1 MNMDNEWKGA
11 VYSNKNL
18 KVISGLV
25 LSVGLL
31 LSPLMQ
37 ASTLEQQR
45 ERYEQAQVALEEN
58 DEAAYKNLRGRLD
71 DYPLT
76 PYLDYREFIQTL
88 YAKSPGEVEA
98 FIEKFAALPFSTT
111 VKDRY
116 LNHLASTGSWESFI
130 EVQPLPP
137 RSQVLRCHYYNAQSE
152 LGNKDVA
159 WQGAQNLW
167 LTGKSTHDACDPLLN
182 AWQKAGKRTDALI
195 LDRMLLVYTEGNRG
209 RLNYLNKQLGAK
221 SKQSGKTVMELFD
234 KPQGVAA
241 FSKRSKVT
249 PFNQDLT
256 ELAYKKLVRS
266 DVKEAVKQ
274 YHNAVQGQHFE
285 QSKRQALADYTASR
299 LMATDDAQLQKW
311 RDNALAKSTNVSL
324 LERRIRQAMR
334 EDKWQEVEVWVNRLP
349 DKAKQTTRWTFW
361 QARLAERDGD
371 KALAEEKYNQILGQR
386 DFYSAAAATV
396 LGKPITYPV
405 KTAGDYR
412 TDVKE
417 YEQTLARVKELI
429 ATDKLLAANREW
441 HYLLRGLDNDQIIAL
456 ASYASINKWH
466 HLAVQATISGQL
478 WEYVELR
485 FPIAHKWW
493 FDFFSKKRDL
503 PVTTM
508 MALARQES
516 ALNIEAVS
524 PVGARGLMQLM
535 PATAKETAKKL
546 GRNYEGK
553 NSLFDPGVNIRLG
566 SGYLKMMLEQYD
578 NNRIFAFAAYNAG
591 PSRVTR
597 WRKGTDERLD
607 VYAFIEAIP
616 FNETRG
622 YVQNLLMFEI
632 YYGDLTKSPVPLLTE
647 NELSTKY

>member
-1 MNMDNEWKGA
+1 MENEWKA
-11 VYSNKNL
+11 IVSSNINL
-18 KVISGLV
+18 RVISGLV

-31 LSPLMQ
+31 LSPLMR

-45 ERYEQAQVALEEN
+45 ERYEQAQVALEDN
-58 DEAAYKNLRGRLD
+58 DLAAYQALRARLD

-88 YAKSPGEVEA
+88 FAKSPSEVEA
-98 FIEKFAALPFSTT
+98 FIEQYSALPFSTT

-116 LNHLASTGSWESFI
+116 LAHLAATERWENFI
-130 EVQPLPP
+130 EVQPMPP
-137 RSQVLRCHYYNAQSE
+137 RSQVLRCHYYYAQSK

-159 WQGAQNLW
+159 WQGAETLW

-182 AWQKAGKRTDALI
+182 TWQKAGQRTDELV
-195 LDRMLLVYTEGNRG
+195 LDRMLLVYAEGNRA
-209 RLNYLNKQLGAK
+209 RLNYLSKQLGAK
-221 SKQSGKTVMELFD
+221 SKASGKSVMALFD
-234 KPQGVAA
+234 KPEGVAA

-249 PFNQDLT
+249 PFNQNLT
-256 ELAYKKLVRS
+256 VLAYKKLVRS
-266 DVKEAVKQ
+266 DIAEAVKQ
-274 YHNAVQGQHFE
+274 FHKTVQGQHFGE
-285 QSKRQALADYTASR
+285 AKRQSLADYTASR
-299 LMATDDAQLQKW
+299 LMATDDEKLQKW
-311 RDNALAKSTNVSL
+311 RDNALAKTSNISL

-334 EDKWQEVEVWVNRLP
+334 EDKWDEVKVWVERLP
-349 DKAKQTTRWTFW
+349 EEAKQTTRWTFW
-361 QARLAERDGD
+361 QARLAERAGD
-371 KALAEEKYNQILGQR
+371 QAQAEKKYTQILGQR

-405 KTAGDYR
+405 KTAGDAHGE
-412 TDVKE
+412 VKE
-417 YEQTLARVKELI
+417 YQQTLERIEELI
-429 ATDKLLAANREW
+429 AVDKLLAANREW
-441 HYLLRGLDNDQIIAL
+441 HYLLRGLDNDKIVSL
-456 ASYASINKWH
+456 AAYAATNKWH

-478 WEYVELR
+478 WDYVELR
-485 FPIAHKWW
+485 FPVAHKWW
-493 FDFFSKKRDL
+493 FDFFSKKREL
-503 PVTTM
+503 PVTSM

-591 PSRVTR
+591 PSRVSR
-597 WRKGTDERLD
+597 WRNGTDGRLD

-622 YVQNLLMFEI
+622 YVQNILMFEV
-632 YYGDLTKSPVPLLTE
+632 YYGDLTQSPVPLLKE
-647 NELSTKY
+647 NELNAKY

>member
-1 MNMDNEWKGA
+1 MS
-11 VYSNKNL
+11 SNKNV
-18 KVISGLV
+18 KVFSGLV
-25 LSVGLL
+25 LFVGLL
-31 LSPLMQ
+31 LSPLMR

-45 ERYEQAQVALEEN
+45 EWYEQAQVSLEEK
-58 DEAAYKNLRGRLD
+58 DEAAYETLRGKLD

-88 YAKSPGEVEA
+88 YAKSPTEVEA
-98 FIEKFAALPFSTT
+98 FIEQYAALPFSTT

-116 LNHLASTGSWESFI
+116 LTHLATTERWQDFVD
-130 EVQPLPP
+130 VQPLPP
-137 RSQVLRCHYYNAQSE
+137 RSQVLRCHYYYAQSK

-159 WQGAQNLW
+159 WQGAKALW
-167 LTGKSTHDACDPLLN
+167 LTGKSTHDECDPLLN
-182 AWQKAGKRTDALI
+182 IWQKAGKRTDALI
-195 LDRMLLVYTEGNRG
+195 LDRMLLVYTEGNRA

-221 SKQSGKTVMELFD
+221 SKQSGKSVVDLYD

-249 PFNQDLT
+249 PLNQNLT
-256 ELAYKKLVRS
+256 VLAYKKLVRS
-266 DVKEAVKQ
+266 DTKEAVKQ
-274 YHNAVQGQHFE
+274 YDKTVQGQHLE
-285 QSKRQALADYTASR
+285 EAKRQSLADYTASR
-299 LMATDDAQLQKW
+299 LMATDDEPLQKW
-311 RDNALAKSTNVSL
+311 RDKVLAKTSNVSL

-334 EDKWQEVEVWVNRLP
+334 EDKWNEVELWVNRLP
-349 DKAKQTTRWTFW
+349 DKAKQSTRWTFW
-361 QARLAERDGD
+361 QARLAERDGN
-371 KALAEEKYNQILGQR
+371 KELATEKYTQILGQR

-405 KTAGDYR
+405 KTAD
-412 TDVKE
+412 DVQAEIKE
-417 YEQTLARVKELI
+417 YAQTLARVKELI
-429 ATDKLLAANREW
+429 AVDKLLAANREW
-441 HYLLRGLDNDQIIAL
+441 HYLLRGVDNDQIVAL
-456 ASYASINKWH
+456 AAYAATNKWH

-478 WEYVELR
+478 WDYIELR
-485 FPIAHKWW
+485 FPVAHKWW
-493 FDFFSKKRDL
+493 FDFFSKKREL

-516 ALNIEAVS
+516 ALNIEAIS

-553 NSLFDPGVNIRLG
+553 SSLFDPGVNIRLG

-597 WRKGTDERLD
+597 WRKGTDGRLD

-622 YVQNLLMFEI
+622 YVQNILMFEI
-632 YYGDLTKSPVPLLTE
+632 YYGDLIQSPVPLLTD
-647 NELSTKY
+647 NEINTKY

>member
-1 MNMDNEWKGA
+1 MS
-11 VYSNKNL
+11 SNNN
-18 KVISGLV
+18 VRVFSGLV
-25 LSVGLL
+25 LFVGLL
-31 LSPLMQ
+31 MSPLMR

-45 ERYEQAQVALEEN
+45 VWYEQAQVSLEEK
-58 DEAAYKNLRGRLD
+58 DEAAYKKLRGKLD

-88 YAKSPGEVEA
+88 YDKSPSEVEA
-98 FIEKFAALPFSTT
+98 FIEQYASLPFSTT

-116 LNHLASTGSWESFI
+116 LTHLAATERWQNFVD
-130 EVQPLPP
+130 VQPLPP
-137 RSQVLRCHYYNAQSE
+137 RSQVLRCHYYYAQSKI
-152 LGNKDVA
+152 GNKDVA
-159 WQGAQNLW
+159 WQGANTLW

-182 AWQKAGKRTDALI
+182 TWQKAGKRTDALV
-195 LDRMLLVYTEGNRG
+195 LERMLLVYAEGNRA

-221 SKQSGKTVMELFD
+221 SKESGKAVLELYD

-249 PFNQDLT
+249 PLNQNLT
-256 ELAYKKLVRS
+256 VLAYKKLVRS
-266 DVKEAVKQ
+266 DIKEAVKQ
-274 YHNAVQGQHFE
+274 YDKTVQGQHLE
-285 QSKRQALADYTASR
+285 EAKRQSLADYTASR
-299 LMATDDAQLQKW
+299 LMATDDEPLQKW
-311 RDNALAKSTNVSL
+311 RDKVLAKTSNVSL

-334 EDKWQEVEVWVNRLP
+334 EDKWNEVELWVNRLP
-349 DKAKQTTRWTFW
+349 DKAKQSTRWTFW
-361 QARLAERDGD
+361 QARLAERDGN
-371 KALAEEKYNQILGQR
+371 KELASEKYTQILGQR

-405 KTAGDYR
+405 KTAGDGQA
-412 TDVKE
+412 DIKE
-417 YEQTLARVKELI
+417 YAKALARVKELI
-429 ATDKLLAANREW
+429 AVDKLLAANREW
-441 HYLLRGLDNDQIIAL
+441 HYLLRGMDNDQIVAL
-456 ASYASINKWH
+456 AAYAATHKWH

-478 WEYVELR
+478 WDYIELR
-485 FPIAHKWW
+485 FPVAHKWW
-493 FDFFSKKRDL
+493 FDFFSKKREL

-516 ALNIEAVS
+516 ALNIEAIS

-553 NSLFDPGVNIRLG
+553 SSLFDPGVNIRLG

-597 WRKGTDERLD
+597 WRKGTDGRLD

-622 YVQNLLMFEI
+622 YVQNILMFEI
-632 YYGDLTKSPVPLLTE
+632 YYGDLTQSPVPLLTE
-647 NELSTKY
+647 NEINTKY

>member
-1 MNMDNEWKGA
+1 MF
-11 VYSNKNL
+11 SNKNI
-18 KVISGLV
+18 KVFSGLV
-25 LSVGLL
+25 LFVGLL
-31 LSPLMQ
+31 MSPLMR

-45 ERYEQAQVALEEN
+45 EWYEQAQVSLEEK
-58 DEAAYKNLRGRLD
+58 DEAAYKALRRKLD

-88 YAKSPGEVEA
+88 YAKSPSEVEA
-98 FIEKFAALPFSTT
+98 FIEQYTALPFSTT

-116 LNHLASTGSWESFI
+116 LTHLATTERWQNFV

-137 RSQVLRCHYYNAQSE
+137 RSQVLRCHYYYAQSK

-159 WQGAQNLW
+159 WQGAKTLW

-182 AWQKAGKRTDALI
+182 TWQKAGKRTDALI
-195 LDRMLLVYTEGNRG
+195 LDRMLLVYAEGNRA

-221 SKQSGKTVMELFD
+221 SKQSGKLVLDLYD

-249 PFNQDLT
+249 PLNQNLAV
-256 ELAYKKLVRS
+256 LAYKKLVHS
-266 DVKEAVKQ
+266 DIKEAVKQ
-274 YHNAVQGQHFE
+274 YHKTVQGQHFDE
-285 QSKRQALADYTASR
+285 AKRQSLADYTASR
-299 LMATDDAQLQKW
+299 LMATDDEKLQKW
-311 RDNALAKSTNVSL
+311 RDNALAKTTNINL

-334 EDKWQEVEVWVNRLP
+334 EDKWDEVEVWVNRLP
-349 DKAKQTTRWTFW
+349 DKAKQSTRWTFW
-361 QARLAERDGD
+361 QARLAEREGNKELATD
-371 KALAEEKYNQILGQR
+371 KYTQILGQR

-405 KTAGDYR
+405 KTAGNYQADIE
-412 TDVKE
+412 E
-417 YEQTLARVKELI
+417 YALALARIKELI
-429 ATDKLLAANREW
+429 AVDKLLAANREW
-441 HYLLRGLDNDQIIAL
+441 HYLLRGLDNDKIVTL
-456 ASYASINKWH
+456 AAYAATNKWH

-478 WEYVELR
+478 WDYIELR
-485 FPIAHKWW
+485 FPVAHKWW
-493 FDFFSKKRDL
+493 FDFFSKKREL

-516 ALNIEAVS
+516 ALNIEAIS

-553 NSLFDPGVNIRLG
+553 SSLFDPGVNIRLG

-597 WRKGTDERLD
+597 WRNGTDGRLD

-622 YVQNLLMFEI
+622 YVQNILMFEI
-632 YYGDLTKSPVPLLTE
+632 YYGDLTQTPVPLLTE
-647 NELSTKY
+647 NEINTQY

>member
-1 MNMDNEWKGA
+1 M
-11 VYSNKNL
+11 
-18 KVISGLV
+18 
-25 LSVGLL
+25 
-31 LSPLMQ
+31 SPLMR

-45 ERYEQAQVALEEN
+45 VWYEQAQVSLEEK
-58 DEAAYKNLRGRLD
+58 DEAAYKKLRGKLD

-88 YAKSPGEVEA
+88 YDKSPSEVEA
-98 FIEKFAALPFSTT
+98 FIEQYASLPFSTT

-116 LNHLASTGSWESFI
+116 LTHLAATERWQNFVD
-130 EVQPLPP
+130 VQPLPP
-137 RSQVLRCHYYNAQSE
+137 RSQVLRCHYYYAQSKI
-152 LGNKDVA
+152 GNKDVA
-159 WQGAQNLW
+159 WQGANTLW

-182 AWQKAGKRTDALI
+182 TWQKAGKRTDALV
-195 LDRMLLVYTEGNRG
+195 LERMLLVYAEGNRA

-221 SKQSGKTVMELFD
+221 SKESGKAVLELYD

-249 PFNQDLT
+249 PLNQNLT
-256 ELAYKKLVRS
+256 VLAYKKLVRS
-266 DVKEAVKQ
+266 DIKEAVKQ
-274 YHNAVQGQHFE
+274 YDKTVQGQHLE
-285 QSKRQALADYTASR
+285 EAKRQSLADYTASR
-299 LMATDDAQLQKW
+299 LMATDDEPLQKW
-311 RDNALAKSTNVSL
+311 RDKVLAKTSNVSL

-334 EDKWQEVEVWVNRLP
+334 EDKWNEVELWVNRLP
-349 DKAKQTTRWTFW
+349 DKAKQSTRWTFW
-361 QARLAERDGD
+361 QARLAERDGN
-371 KALAEEKYNQILGQR
+371 KELASEKYTQILGQR

-405 KTAGDYR
+405 KTAGDGQA
-412 TDVKE
+412 DIKE
-417 YEQTLARVKELI
+417 YAKALARVKELI
-429 ATDKLLAANREW
+429 AVDKLLAANREW
-441 HYLLRGLDNDQIIAL
+441 HYLLRGMDNDQIVAL
-456 ASYASINKWH
+456 AAYAATHKWH

-478 WEYVELR
+478 WDYIELR
-485 FPIAHKWW
+485 FPVAHKWW
-493 FDFFSKKRDL
+493 FDFFSKKREL

-516 ALNIEAVS
+516 ALNIEAIS

-553 NSLFDPGVNIRLG
+553 SSLFDPGVNIRLG

-597 WRKGTDERLD
+597 WRKGTDGRLD

-622 YVQNLLMFEI
+622 YVQNILMFEI
-632 YYGDLTKSPVPLLTE
+632 YYGDLTQSPVPLLTE
-647 NELSTKY
+647 NEINTKY

>member
-1 MNMDNEWKGA
+1 M
-11 VYSNKNL
+11 YSHKNL

-45 ERYEQAQVALEEN
+45 ERYEQAQVALEEK
-58 DEAAYKNLRGRLD
+58 DEAAYEKLRGSLD

-88 YAKSPGEVEA
+88 HAKTPNEVEA
-98 FIEKFAALPFSTT
+98 FIEQYSALPFSTT

-116 LNHLASTGSWESFI
+116 LNHLATTERWENFI

-137 RSQVLRCHYYNAQSE
+137 RSQVLRCHYYYAQSK

-159 WQGAQNLW
+159 WQGAQTLW
-167 LTGKSTHDACDPLLN
+167 LTGKSIHDACDPLLN
-182 AWQKAGKRTDALI
+182 TWQKAGKRTDALV
-195 LDRMLLVYTEGNRG
+195 LDRMLLVYAEGNRG

-221 SKQSGKTVMELFD
+221 SKQSGKAVMDLYD
-234 KPQGVAA
+234 KPEGVAV

-249 PFNQDLT
+249 PFNQNLT
-256 ELAYKKLVRS
+256 VLAYKKLVRS

-274 YHNAVQGQHFE
+274 YHNTVQGQHFGE
-285 QSKRQALADYTASR
+285 AKRQSLADYTASR
-299 LMATDDAQLQKW
+299 LMATDDEKLQKW
-311 RDNALAKSTNVSL
+311 RDNALEKSTNISL

-334 EDKWQEVEVWVNRLP
+334 EDKWQEVELWVNRLP

-361 QARLAERDGD
+361 QARLAERDGNQ
-371 KALAEEKYNQILGQR
+371 ALAEEKYNQILGQR

-405 KTAGDYR
+405 KTAGD
-412 TDVKE
+412 DLAAIKE
-417 YEQTLARVKELI
+417 YEQTLVRISELI
-429 ATDKLLAANREW
+429 AVDKLLDANREW
-441 HYLLRGLDNDQIIAL
+441 HYLLRGLDNDHIVAL
-456 ASYASINKWH
+456 ATYAATNKWH

-478 WEYVELR
+478 WDYIELR
-485 FPIAHKWW
+485 FPVAHKWW
-493 FDFFSKKRDL
+493 FDFFSKKREL

-535 PATAKETAKKL
+535 PATAKDTAKKL
-546 GRNYEGK
+546 GRNYAGK

-591 PSRVTR
+591 PSRVIR
-597 WRKGTDERLD
+597 WRKGTDGRLD

-622 YVQNLLMFEI
+622 YVQNILMFEV
-632 YYGDLTKSPVPLLTE
+632 YYGDLTQSPVPLLKE
-647 NELSTKY
+647 NELKAKY

>member
-1 MNMDNEWKGA
+1 MGNEWKGA
-11 VYSNKNL
+11 VFSNKNI
-18 KVISGLV
+18 KVFSGLV
-25 LSVGLL
+25 LFVGLL
-31 LSPLMQ
+31 MSPLMR

-45 ERYEQAQVALEEN
+45 EWYEQAQVSLEEK
-58 DEAAYKNLRGRLD
+58 DEAAYKALRRKLD

-88 YAKSPGEVEA
+88 YAKSPSEVEA
-98 FIEKFAALPFSTT
+98 FIEQYTALPFSTT

-116 LNHLASTGSWESFI
+116 LTHLATTERWQNFV

-137 RSQVLRCHYYNAQSE
+137 RSQVLRCHYYYAQSK

-159 WQGAQNLW
+159 WQGAKTLW

-182 AWQKAGKRTDALI
+182 TWQKAGKRTDALI
-195 LDRMLLVYTEGNRG
+195 LDRMLLVYAEGNRA

-221 SKQSGKTVMELFD
+221 SKQSGKLVLDLYD

-249 PFNQDLT
+249 PLNQNLAV
-256 ELAYKKLVRS
+256 LAYKKLVHS
-266 DVKEAVKQ
+266 DIKEAVKQ
-274 YHNAVQGQHFE
+274 YHKTVQGQHFDE
-285 QSKRQALADYTASR
+285 AKRQSLADYTASR
-299 LMATDDAQLQKW
+299 LMATDDEKLQKW
-311 RDNALAKSTNVSL
+311 RDNALAKTTNINL

-334 EDKWQEVEVWVNRLP
+334 EDKWDEVEVWVNRLP
-349 DKAKQTTRWTFW
+349 DKAKQSTRWTFW
-361 QARLAERDGD
+361 QARLAEREGNKELATD
-371 KALAEEKYNQILGQR
+371 KYTQILGQR

-405 KTAGDYR
+405 KTAGNYQADIE
-412 TDVKE
+412 E
-417 YEQTLARVKELI
+417 YALALARIKELI
-429 ATDKLLAANREW
+429 AVDKLLAANREW
-441 HYLLRGLDNDQIIAL
+441 HYLLRGLDNDKIVTL
-456 ASYASINKWH
+456 AAYAATNKWH

-478 WEYVELR
+478 WDYIELR
-485 FPIAHKWW
+485 FPVAHKWW
-493 FDFFSKKRDL
+493 FDFFSKKREL

-516 ALNIEAVS
+516 ALNIEAIS

-553 NSLFDPGVNIRLG
+553 SSLFDPGVNIRLG

-597 WRKGTDERLD
+597 WRNGTDGRLD

-622 YVQNLLMFEI
+622 YVQNILMFEI
-632 YYGDLTKSPVPLLTE
+632 YYGDLTQTPVPLLTE
-647 NELSTKY
+647 NEINTQY

>member
-1 MNMDNEWKGA
+1 MS
-11 VYSNKNL
+11 SNKNV
-18 KVISGLV
+18 KVFSGLV
-25 LSVGLL
+25 LFVGLL
-31 LSPLMQ
+31 LSPFMR

-45 ERYEQAQVALEEN
+45 EWYEQAQVSLEEK
-58 DEAAYKNLRGRLD
+58 DEAAYKKLRGKLD

-88 YAKSPGEVEA
+88 YAKSPSEVEA
-98 FIEKFAALPFSTT
+98 FIEQYAALPFSTT

-116 LNHLASTGSWESFI
+116 LTHLATTERWQNFVD
-130 EVQPLPP
+130 VQPLPP
-137 RSQVLRCHYYNAQSE
+137 RSQVLRCHYYYAQSK

-159 WQGAQNLW
+159 WQGAKTLW

-182 AWQKAGKRTDALI
+182 TWQKAGKRTDALI
-195 LDRMLLVYTEGNRG
+195 LDRMLLVYAEGHRA

-221 SKQSGKTVMELFD
+221 SKQSGKSVIDLYD

-249 PFNQDLT
+249 PLNQNLT
-256 ELAYKKLVRS
+256 VLAYKKLVRS

-274 YHNAVQGQHFE
+274 YHKTVQGQHFE
-285 QSKRQALADYTASR
+285 EAKRQSLADYTASR
-299 LMATDDAQLQKW
+299 LMATDDESLQKW
-311 RDNALAKSTNVSL
+311 RDKALAKTANVSL

-334 EDKWQEVEVWVNRLP
+334 EDKWDEVEVWVNRLP
-349 DKAKQTTRWTFW
+349 DKAKQSTRWTFW
-361 QARLAERDGD
+361 QARLAEREGN
-371 KALAEEKYNQILGQR
+371 KELAAEKYNQIIGQR

-396 LGKPITYPV
+396 LGKPITYPI
-405 KTAGDYR
+405 KTVGDSR
-412 TDVKE
+412 VELKE
-417 YEQTLARVKELI
+417 YEQTLDRVKELI

-441 HYLLRGLDNDQIIAL
+441 HYLLRGLDNDQIVAL
-456 ASYASINKWH
+456 AAYAATNKWH

-478 WEYVELR
+478 WDYVELR

-493 FDFFSKKRDL
+493 FDFFSKKREL

-553 NSLFDPGVNIRLG
+553 SSLFDPGVNIRLG

-597 WRKGTDERLD
+597 WRKGTDGRLD

-632 YYGDLTKSPVPLLTE
+632 YYGDLTQSQVPLLTD
-647 NELSTKY
+647 NEINTKY

>member
-1 MNMDNEWKGA
+1 MS
-11 VYSNKNL
+11 SNNN
-18 KVISGLV
+18 VRVFSGLV
-25 LSVGLL
+25 LFVGLL
-31 LSPLMQ
+31 MSPLMR

-45 ERYEQAQVALEEN
+45 VWYEQAQVSLEEK
-58 DEAAYKNLRGRLD
+58 DEAAYKKLRGKLD

-88 YAKSPGEVEA
+88 YDKSPSEVEA
-98 FIEKFAALPFSTT
+98 FIEQYASLPFSTT

-116 LNHLASTGSWESFI
+116 LTHLAATERWQNFVD
-130 EVQPLPP
+130 VQPLPP
-137 RSQVLRCHYYNAQSE
+137 RSQVLRCHYYYAQSKI
-152 LGNKDVA
+152 GNKDVA
-159 WQGAQNLW
+159 WQGANTLW

-182 AWQKAGKRTDALI
+182 TWQKAGKRTDALV
-195 LDRMLLVYTEGNRG
+195 LERMLLVYAEGNRA

-221 SKQSGKTVMELFD
+221 SKQAGKAVLELYD

-249 PFNQDLT
+249 PLNQNLT
-256 ELAYKKLVRS
+256 VLAYKKLVRS
-266 DVKEAVKQ
+266 DIKEAVKQ
-274 YHNAVQGQHFE
+274 YDKTVQGQHLE
-285 QSKRQALADYTASR
+285 EAKRQSLADYTASR
-299 LMATDDAQLQKW
+299 LMATDDEPLQKW
-311 RDNALAKSTNVSL
+311 RDKVLAKTSNVSL

-334 EDKWQEVEVWVNRLP
+334 EDKWNEVELWVNRLP
-349 DKAKQTTRWTFW
+349 DKAKQSTRWTFW
-361 QARLAERDGD
+361 QARLAERDGN
-371 KALAEEKYNQILGQR
+371 KELASEKYTQILGQR

-405 KTAGDYR
+405 KTAGDGQA
-412 TDVKE
+412 DIKE
-417 YEQTLARVKELI
+417 YAKALARVKELI
-429 ATDKLLAANREW
+429 AVDKLLAANREW
-441 HYLLRGLDNDQIIAL
+441 HYLLRGMDNDQIVAL
-456 ASYASINKWH
+456 AAYAATHKWH

-478 WEYVELR
+478 WDYIELR
-485 FPIAHKWW
+485 FPVAHKWW
-493 FDFFSKKRDL
+493 FDFFSKKREL

-516 ALNIEAVS
+516 ALNIEAIS

-553 NSLFDPGVNIRLG
+553 SSLFDPGVNIRLG

-597 WRKGTDERLD
+597 WRKGTDGRLD

-622 YVQNLLMFEI
+622 YVQNILMFEI
-632 YYGDLTKSPVPLLTE
+632 YYGDLTQSPVPLLTE
-647 NELSTKY
+647 NEINTKY

>member
-1 MNMDNEWKGA
+1 M
-11 VYSNKNL
+11 YCNKNFRL
-18 KVISGLV
+18 FSGLV
-25 LSVGLL
+25 LSFGLW
-31 LSPLMQ
+31 LSPLAQ
-37 ASTLEQQR
+37 ASKLEQQR
-45 ERYEQAQVALEEN
+45 EHYEQAQAALEE
-58 DEAAYKNLRGRLD
+58 DDQAAYETLRGQLD

-88 YAKSPGEVEA
+88 YAKSPSEVEA
-98 FIEKFAALPFSTT
+98 FIEEFSALPFSTT

-116 LNHLASTGSWESFI
+116 LNHLAATQRWENFI
-130 EVQPLPP
+130 EVQPMPP
-137 RSQVLRCHYYNAQSE
+137 RSQVLRCHYYYAQSK

-159 WQGAQNLW
+159 WQGAQTLW

-182 AWQKAGKRTDALI
+182 TWQKAGKRTDALV
-195 LDRMLLVYTEGNRG
+195 LDRMLLVYAEGNRG

-221 SKQSGKTVMELFD
+221 SKQSGKAALDLYD

-249 PFNQDLT
+249 PYNQNLT
-256 ELAYKKLVRS
+256 VLAYKKLVRS
-266 DVKEAVKQ
+266 DIKEAVKQ
-274 YHNAVQGQHFE
+274 YHRTVQGQHFE
-285 QSKRQALADYTASR
+285 EAKRQSLADYTASR
-299 LMATDDAQLQKW
+299 LMSTDDKALQKW
-311 RDNALAKSTNVSL
+311 RDNALEKSSSISL

-334 EDKWQEVEVWVNRLP
+334 EDKWDEVEVWVNRLP
-349 DKAKQTTRWTFW
+349 DDAKQSTRWTFW

-371 KALAEEKYNQILGQR
+371 KSLAEEKYTQILGQR

-396 LGKPITYPV
+396 LGKPIAYPV
-405 KTAGDYR
+405 KTAGDTR
-412 TDVKE
+412 AELKE
-417 YEQTLARVKELI
+417 FDQTLERIKELI

-441 HYLLRGLDNDQIIAL
+441 HYLLRGLDNDQIVAL

-466 HLAVQATISGQL
+466 HLAVQATISGKL

-597 WRKGTDERLD
+597 WRKGTDGRLD